1 MLEDKGDSEAGE
13 AAEMEAHGM
22 KVDGIGNKVK
32 EAFAQADA
40 APAMPPPVSVNVRPA
55 NQPNEIDLAVKQ
67 AFADADAA
75 PAMPPPVSVNVRPAN
90 QPSSVDL
97 AVKQAFADAD
107 AAPAMPPPVSVNV
120 RPANQPNEI
129 DIKVKQAFAEA
140 DAAPA
145 MPVPKRVSESNAPAA
160 SKPKF
165 EYAPLDVPQTIIR
178 GRFNGSKRR
187 PSKREQPYGGG
198 IAVVPS
204 DHFFSKTF

>member
-1 MLEDKGDSEAGE
+1 
-13 AAEMEAHGM
+13 
-22 KVDGIGNKVK
+22 
-32 EAFAQADA
+32 
-40 APAMPPPVSVNVRPA
+40 
-55 NQPNEIDLAVKQ
+55 
-67 AFADADAA
+67 
-75 PAMPPPVSVNVRPAN
+75 
-90 QPSSVDL
+90 
-97 AVKQAFADAD
+97 
-107 AAPAMPPPVSVNV
+107 MPPPVSVNV